1 MGEPLLLCRLTH
13 IICLDLRFCV
23 KPTNFNVGDFNYD
36 VSDFQKVTCG
46 TADIALSTDDTS
58 VNTIE
63 FAGKGT
69 DGLGTMTIL
78 ILESYLETG
87 TETRLL
93 SCKGTA
99 FFTATRKQDNQR
111 RVLRVHF
118 GDEGRAL
125 QEATPDAQADFGF
138 TVDIAEDSAS
148 SSVSLVAS
156 AMAAA
161 LSAIIFFGL

>member
-1 MGEPLLLCRLTH
+1 MGEPSLLWRLTH

-23 KPTNFNVGDFNYD
+23 KPTNFNVGAFNYD

-46 TADIALSTDDTS
+46 TADIALSTDDSS
-58 VNTIE
+58 VNTID

-69 DGLGTMTIL
+69 DGLGAMTIL

-87 TETRLL
+87 TRKL

-99 FFTATRKQDNQR
+99 FFTATRKEDNQK

-125 QEATPDAQADFGF
+125 QEAPDAQADFGF